1 MASFDTTG
9 SGGDAPVSEQH
20 EHDRDRRAGET
31 RLGRPRARDDEAAAA
46 MAALFDRGRPEDF
59 TRVYL
64 ALRDRGYTR
73 DRLIDLMCARGP
85 AYDPF
90 LFAGALAELP
100 HLPDAEF
107 ARHGLD
113 ALQVAMMRARF
124 ADWYRALVR
133 RGLSS

>member
-9 SGGDAPVSEQH
+9 SGGDAPVSEQRD
-20 EHDRDRRAGET
+20 HDPLAGET
-31 RLGRPRARDDEAAAA
+31 RLGRPRARDDAAADA

-59 TRVYL
+59 TGVYL

-73 DRLIDLMCARGP
+73 DRLIELMCARGP

-113 ALQVAMMRARF
+113 AIQMAMMRARF

>member
-1 MASFDTTG
+1 MASFDPTD
-9 SGGDAPVSEQH
+9 SAGDAPPGAQKDHVH
-20 EHDRDRRAGET
+20 ESPEPLAGES
-31 RLGRPRARDDEAAAA
+31 RPRVRDAAAADA

-59 TRVYL
+59 ARVYL
-64 ALRDRGYTR
+64 ALRDGGYTR
-73 DRLIDLMCARGP
+73 DRLIELMCGLGEG
-85 AYDPF
+85 YDPF

-107 ARHGLD
+107 ARQGLD
-113 ALQVAMMRARF
+113 TIQVAMMRARF